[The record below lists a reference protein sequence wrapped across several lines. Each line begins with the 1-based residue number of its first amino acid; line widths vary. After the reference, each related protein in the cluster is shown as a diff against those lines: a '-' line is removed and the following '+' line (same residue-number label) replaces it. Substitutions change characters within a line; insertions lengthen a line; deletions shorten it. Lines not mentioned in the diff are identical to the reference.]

1 MTESV
6 RSLGRGLSALLGEIA
21 EGESIVDTAKPTSA
35 VDINKVMPGAMQPRK
50 TFDPE
55 KLEALA
61 ASIVQKGILQPIL
74 VRPHD
79 NDTYEIIAG
88 ERRWRAAQLAG
99 LTTVPVNIVDYDDR
113 EALEIGLIE
122 NLQRDD
128 LNAVEEAESLQ
139 RLIKDYDRTQE
150 EVASVIGKSR
160 SYVANIMRLL
170 TLPTN
175 VQEMIRRGEISQ
187 GHARTLINAGNPAK
201 IAQHIVDNDLSVRD
215 VEDFIKTTRRRS
227 RRERQPLLREASDIE
242 NDLKAL
248 ENRLKD
254 IFGLPVKIG
263 IRKYGGDIK
272 LEFKSF
278 QELDDLISK
287 FEKRAAVRV
296 TALI

>member
-1 MTESV
+1 M
-6 RSLGRGLSALLGEIA
+6 
-21 EGESIVDTAKPTSA
+21 
-35 VDINKVMPGAMQPRK
+35 DINKIVPGTMQPRK

-74 VRPHD
+74 VRPHGE
-79 NDTYEIIAG
+79 NTYEIIAG

-99 LTTVPVNIVDYDDR
+99 LATVPVHIVDYDDR

-139 RLIKDYDRTQE
+139 RLIRDYDRTQE

-160 SYVANIMRLL
+160 SYVTNIMRLL
-170 TLPTN
+170 SLPTT
-175 VQEMIRRGEISQ
+175 VQEMIRHGEISQ
-187 GHARTLINAGNPAK
+187 GHARSLINAGNPTK
-201 IAQHIVDNDLSVRD
+201 LAQHIMENDLSVRD
-215 VEDFIKTTRRRS
+215 AEDFIKTTRKRS
-227 RRERQPLLREASDIE
+227 RKERQPMLREASDIE
-242 NDLKAL
+242 SDIKAL
-248 ENRLKD
+248 EGRLKT

-263 IRKYGGDIK
+263 IRKYGGDVK
-272 LEFKSF
+272 VEFKSF

-287 FEKRAAVRV
+287 FEKKGTVRI
-296 TALI
+296 TTLI